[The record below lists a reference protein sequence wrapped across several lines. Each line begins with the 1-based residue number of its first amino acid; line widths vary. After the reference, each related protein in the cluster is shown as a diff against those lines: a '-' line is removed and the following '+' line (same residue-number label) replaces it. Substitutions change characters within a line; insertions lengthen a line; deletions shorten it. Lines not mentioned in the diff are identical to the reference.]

1 MTVRTLC
8 AAALAALLFSPLAL
22 AQEFFV
28 YPTDGQSPDQQKQDE
43 FECYGWAKDQS
54 GFDPM
59 APPTATR
66 PPPAKEAPQ
75 GGVGRGAVG
84 GAAAGAVVG
93 VITGD
98 TKKWA
103 GRGAATGALVGGAR
117 RNDQRTREQAAR
129 QNWEQ
134 EQVAQYQAGRNNYN
148 RAYAAC
154 LTGRG
159 YTVN

>member
-1 MTVRTLC
+1 MFHRRLIAVA
-8 AAALAALLFSPLAL
+8 AAALCLSPLAL

-28 YPTDGQSPDQQKQDE
+28 YPQQGQSTDQQKQDE

-59 APPTATR
+59 ALPTASR
-66 PPPAKEAPQ
+66 PPPAKEPEQ
-75 GGVGRGAVG
+75 GGVVGGAVG
-84 GAAAGAVVG
+84 GAAAGALVG
-93 VITGD
+93 AITGD

-103 GRGAATGALVGGAR
+103 GRGAATGALVGGVR
-117 RNDQRTREQAAR
+117 RNDQRARENAAQ

-134 EQVAQYQAGRNNYN
+134 EQIAQYQAGRNNYN

>member
-1 MTVRTLC
+1 MTIRKPI
-8 AAALAALLFSPLAL
+8 AAIAAALLFAPSVF

-28 YPTDGQSPDQQKQDE
+28 YPQQGQSPDQQKQDE
-43 FECYGWAKDQS
+43 FECYNWAKDQS

-66 PPPAKEAPQ
+66 PPPAQEPQQ

-84 GAAAGAVVG
+84 GAAAGAMVG

-98 TKKWA
+98 TRKWA
-103 GRGAATGALVGGAR
+103 GRGAATGALVGGVR
-117 RNDQRTREQAAR
+117 RNDQRQREQAAR

-148 RAYAAC
+148 RAYSAC